1 MLKNGS
7 GNGSPNAQ
15 KWFFANFRWPYRQR
29 QALESVG
36 YDIFVYKKWDTVG
49 ISLDLM
55 F

>member
-7 GNGSPNAQ
+7 ENGSSNAQ
-15 KWFFANFRWPYRQR
+15 KMVFANFRWPYRQR

-36 YDIFVYKKWDTVG
+36 YDIFVYKEWDTVG
-49 ISLDLM
+49 ISSDLM